1 MAILDRMSR
10 LIRANIN
17 DMIDRAEDPEK
28 MLNELLREMSDGIK
42 EARVQVANMIA
53 QQNEIEAELQQAQQ
67 NSREWDR
74 RAELAVSNGKDD
86 LAREA
91 LRRKRDADNIT
102 TVYLQQST
110 AQDET
115 VARLKQQ
122 LKMLEAKY
130 NEAEGKRDVLIA
142 RHRATQAQRKVTQ
155 TLATMPGLDTH
166 SELDRMEKRIRGE
179 ESQTRALS
187 ELQSD
192 SLDYQ
197 FNELDRDGDV
207 EGELAAIKARVS
219 GDDAKS
225 IGAGTEPAS
234 GAAAITS
241 GASEPPADAAAAP
254 EAAPAASDAPA
265 GGSQP
270 GS

>member
-1 MAILDRMSR
+1 MGILDRMSR

-53 QQNEIEAELQQAQQ
+53 QQNEIEAELQESQQ

-110 AQDET
+110 AQEET

-122 LKMLEAKY
+122 LKLLEAKY

-155 TLATMPGLDTH
+155 TLSTMPGLDAH

-179 ESQTRALS
+179 ESQTRAMG
-187 ELQSD
+187 ELQGE

-197 FNELDRDGDV
+197 FAELDRDDDI

-219 GDDAKS
+219 GDDAK
-225 IGAGTEPAS
+225 GLGD
-234 GAAAITS
+234 GAANATS
-241 GASEPPADAAAAP
+241 AGLSSGQPAAAAAADP
-254 EAAPAASDAPA
+254 EQEPAPAARSDTP
-265 GGSQP
+265 S
-270 GS
+270 STS

>member
-1 MAILDRMSR
+1 MGILDRMSR

-53 QQNEIEAELQQAQQ
+53 QQNEIEAELQESQQ
-67 NSREWDR
+67 TSREWDR

-102 TVYLQQST
+102 TVYMQQST
-110 AQDET
+110 AQEET

-122 LKMLEAKY
+122 LKLLEAKY

-142 RHRATQAQRKVTQ
+142 RHRATQAQKKVTQ
-155 TLATMPGLDTH
+155 TLSTMPGLDTH

-179 ESQTRALS
+179 EAQTRALG
-187 ELQSD
+187 ELQGE

-197 FNELDRDGDV
+197 FAELDRDDDI

-219 GDDAKS
+219 GDDSKS
-225 IGAGTEPAS
+225 LSDGSGTASSGAAISSGADTASADAAAQPAASDKPAS
-234 GAAAITS
+234 GA
-241 GASEPPADAAAAP
+241 
-254 EAAPAASDAPA
+254 
-265 GGSQP
+265 
-270 GS
+270 

>member
-1 MAILDRMSR
+1 MGILDRMSR

-53 QQNEIEAELQQAQQ
+53 QQNEIDAELQESQQ
-67 NSREWDR
+67 TSREWDR

-102 TVYLQQST
+102 TVYMQQST
-110 AQDET
+110 AQEET

-122 LKMLEAKY
+122 LKLLEAKY

-142 RHRATQAQRKVTQ
+142 RHRATQAQQKVTQ
-155 TLATMPGLDTH
+155 TLSTMPGLDTH

-179 ESQTRALS
+179 EAQTRAMG
-187 ELQSD
+187 ELQGE

-197 FNELDRDGDV
+197 FAELDRDDDI

-219 GDDAKS
+219 GDDSKS
-225 IGAGTEPAS
+225 LGDGSGTASSGAAISSGTDAAADAAPAPATASDKPAS
-234 GAAAITS
+234 GT
-241 GASEPPADAAAAP
+241 
-254 EAAPAASDAPA
+254 
-265 GGSQP
+265 
-270 GS
+270 

>member
-1 MAILDRMSR
+1 MGILDRMSR

-53 QQNEIEAELQQAQQ
+53 QQNEIDAELQESQQ
-67 NSREWDR
+67 TSREWDR

-102 TVYLQQST
+102 TVYMQQST
-110 AQDET
+110 AQEET

-122 LKMLEAKY
+122 LKLLEAKY

-142 RHRATQAQRKVTQ
+142 RHRATQAQKKVTQ
-155 TLATMPGLDTH
+155 TLSTMPGLDTH

-179 ESQTRALS
+179 EAQTRAMG
-187 ELQSD
+187 ELQGE

-197 FNELDRDGDV
+197 FAELDRDDDI

-219 GDDAKS
+219 GGDSKS
-225 IGAGTEPAS
+225 LGDGSGTAS
-234 GAAAITS
+234 SGAAITS
-241 GASEPPADAAAAP
+241 GADAAGSD
-254 EAAPAASDAPA
+254 AAPAAAGEKPA
-265 GGSQP
+265 SGS
-270 GS
+270 

>member
-1 MAILDRMSR
+1 MGILDRMSR

-42 EARVQVANMIA
+42 DARVQVANMIA
-53 QQNEIEAELQQAQQ
+53 QQNEIEAELQESQQ
-67 NSREWDR
+67 TSREWER

-102 TVYLQQST
+102 TVYMQQST
-110 AQDET
+110 AQEET

-122 LKMLEAKY
+122 LKLLEAKY

-142 RHRATQAQRKVTQ
+142 RHRATQAQKKVTQ
-155 TLATMPGLDTH
+155 TLSTMPGLDTH
-166 SELDRMEKRIRGE
+166 SELDRMETRIRGE
-179 ESQTRALS
+179 EAQTRAMG
-187 ELQSD
+187 ELQGE

-197 FNELDRDGDV
+197 FAELDRDDDI

-219 GDDAKS
+219 GDDSKS
-225 IGAGTEPAS
+225 LGDGSGTASSGAAISSGADAATEPAASDKPAS
-234 GAAAITS
+234 GA
-241 GASEPPADAAAAP
+241 
-254 EAAPAASDAPA
+254 
-265 GGSQP
+265 
-270 GS
+270 

>member
-1 MAILDRMSR
+1 MGILDRMSR
-10 LIRANIN
+10 LIRANVN

-53 QQNEIEAELQQAQQ
+53 QQNEIEAELQESQQ
-67 NSREWDR
+67 TSREWDR

-102 TVYLQQST
+102 TVYMQQST
-110 AQDET
+110 AQEET

-122 LKMLEAKY
+122 LKLLEAKY

-142 RHRATQAQRKVTQ
+142 RHRATQAQKKVTQ
-155 TLATMPGLDTH
+155 TLSTMPGLDTH

-179 ESQTRALS
+179 EAQTRALG
-187 ELQSD
+187 EMQGD

-197 FNELDRDGDV
+197 FAELDRDDDI

-219 GDDAKS
+219 GDDSKS
-225 IGAGTEPAS
+225 LGDGSGTAGS
-234 GAAAITS
+234 GAAISSGSDTTS
-241 GASEPPADAAAAP
+241 ADAAAQ
-254 EAAPAASDAPA
+254 PAASDKPA
-265 GGSQP
+265 SEA
-270 GS
+270 

>member
-1 MAILDRMSR
+1 MGILDRMSR

-53 QQNEIEAELQQAQQ
+53 QQNEIEAELQESQQ
-67 NSREWDR
+67 TSREWDR

-102 TVYLQQST
+102 TVYMQQST
-110 AQDET
+110 AQEET

-122 LKMLEAKY
+122 LKLLEAKY

-142 RHRATQAQRKVTQ
+142 RHRATQAQKKVTQ
-155 TLATMPGLDTH
+155 TLSTMPGLDTH

-179 ESQTRALS
+179 EAQTRALG
-187 ELQSD
+187 ELQGE

-197 FNELDRDGDV
+197 FAELDRDDDI

-219 GDDAKS
+219 GDDSQSLGDGSGTAS
-225 IGAGTEPAS
+225 SGAAIASGADTASTDAAPVPAAAASDKPAS
-234 GAAAITS
+234 GS
-241 GASEPPADAAAAP
+241 
-254 EAAPAASDAPA
+254 
-265 GGSQP
+265 
-270 GS
+270 

>member
-1 MAILDRMSR
+1 MGILDRMSR

-53 QQNEIEAELQQAQQ
+53 QQNEIEAELQESQQ
-67 NSREWDR
+67 TSREWDR

-102 TVYLQQST
+102 TVYMQQST
-110 AQDET
+110 AQEET

-122 LKMLEAKY
+122 LKLLEAKY

-142 RHRATQAQRKVTQ
+142 RHRATQAQKKVTQ
-155 TLATMPGLDTH
+155 TLSTMPGLDTH

-179 ESQTRALS
+179 EAQTRAMG
-187 ELQSD
+187 ELQGE

-197 FNELDRDGDV
+197 FAELDRDDDI

-219 GDDAKS
+219 GDDSKS
-225 IGAGTEPAS
+225 LSDGSGTASS
-234 GAAAITS
+234 GAAISS
-241 GASEPPADAAAAP
+241 GADTASADAAAQ
-254 EAAPAASDAPA
+254 PAASDKPSSGA
-265 GGSQP
+265 
-270 GS
+270 